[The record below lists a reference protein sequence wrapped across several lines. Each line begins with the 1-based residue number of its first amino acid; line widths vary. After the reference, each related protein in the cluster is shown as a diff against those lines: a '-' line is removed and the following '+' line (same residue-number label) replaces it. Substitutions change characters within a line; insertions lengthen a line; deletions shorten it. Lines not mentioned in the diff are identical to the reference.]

1 VSHESSRR
9 IVTNELQLN
18 AEQIVAAAVAI
29 LHERGLDAVSM
40 RSVAGRLG
48 VTPPPL
54 YARIGNKDAL
64 LDAIA
69 EHFLA
74 DLAPALGSG
83 ESWQDYARRWTEQM
97 RKRLTEA
104 ADSRLFLQVKR
115 PTYLEATRP
124 LMKCLRRDGMSK
136 DGAVRACRLLTWATV
151 GFVAMDHPPSAAPSR
166 RRSRL
171 AGSDPAG
178 VTSDE
183 IDELFSA
190 HIGYLIDGIGRDEEM
205 R

>member
-1 VSHESSRR
+1 M
-9 IVTNELQLN
+9 TNEIQLSP
-18 AEQIVAAAVAI
+18 EQIVAAAVDI
-29 LHERGLDAVSM
+29 LHEGGLDAVSM

-48 VTPPPL
+48 VTPPPV

-74 DLAPALGSG
+74 DLAPGA
-83 ESWQDYARRWTEQM
+83 ERDEPWPDYARRWTQRM
-97 RKRLTEA
+97 RQRLTEA

-115 PTYLEATRP
+115 SAYLEATRP
-124 LMKCLRRDGMSK
+124 LLKCMRRDGMST
-136 DGAVRACRLLTWATV
+136 DRAVRACRLLTWATV
-151 GFVAMDHPPSAAPSR
+151 GFVTMDHPPSALPSR
-166 RRSRL
+166 RRNRL

-178 VTSDE
+178 VTSEE
-183 IDELFSA
+183 IDELFTA

>member
-1 VSHESSRR
+1 MS
-9 IVTNELQLN
+9 NEIELN
-18 AEQIVAAAVAI
+18 ADQIVAAAVDI
-29 LHERGLDAVSM
+29 LQEGGLDAVSM

-64 LDAIA
+64 LAAIA

-74 DLAPALGSG
+74 DLAPAPRSG
-83 ESWQDYARRWTEQM
+83 EPWQDYARRWAQQM
-97 RKRLTEA
+97 RERLTKA
-104 ADSRLFLQVKR
+104 ADSRLFLQLKR
-115 PTYLEATRP
+115 PTYVEATKP
-124 LMKCLRRDGMSK
+124 LMKCLRRDGISN
-136 DGAVRACRLLTWATV
+136 DAAVRACRLLTWATV

-166 RRSRL
+166 SRNRL

-178 VTSDE
+178 VTADE
-183 IDELFSA
+183 IDELFTA
-190 HIGYLIDGIGRDEEM
+190 HIGYLIEGIQRDQGM

>member
-1 VSHESSRR
+1 M
-9 IVTNELQLN
+9 TNEIELD
-18 AEQIVAAAVAI
+18 AGQIVAAAVEI

-74 DLAPALGSG
+74 DLAPALENG
-83 ESWQDYARRWTEQM
+83 ERWPDYARRWTQQM
-97 RKRLTEA
+97 RERLTEA
-104 ADSRLFLQVKR
+104 ADGRLFLQVKR
-115 PTYLEATRP
+115 PTYVEATKP
-124 LMKCLRRDGMSK
+124 LLKCMRRDGMSK

-151 GFVAMDHPPSAAPSR
+151 GFVATDHPASGAPSR
-166 RRSRL
+166 RRNRL

-178 VTSDE
+178 VTSEE
-183 IDELFSA
+183 IDELFTA
-190 HIGYLIDGIGRDEEM
+190 HIGYLIEGIERDEKM

>member
-1 VSHESSRR
+1 
-9 IVTNELQLN
+9 VTNEIQLSP
-18 AEQIVAAAVAI
+18 EQIVAAAVDI
-29 LHERGLDAVSM
+29 LHEGGLDAVSM

-48 VTPPPL
+48 VTPPPV

-74 DLAPALGSG
+74 DLAPGV
-83 ESWQDYARRWTEQM
+83 EPDEPWPDYARRWTQRM
-97 RKRLTEA
+97 RQRLTEA

-115 PTYLEATRP
+115 PAYLQATRP
-124 LMKCLRRDGMSK
+124 LLKCMRRDGMSK

-151 GFVAMDHPPSAAPSR
+151 GFIAMDHPPSIASSR
-166 RRSRL
+166 RRNRL

-178 VTSDE
+178 VTSEE
-183 IDELFSA
+183 IDELFAA